1 MSIVKITQN
10 ANLVKKDG
18 NVFTDTKDNELM
30 MEVPRP
36 ENRFDGRSESN
47 ELERRDYTI
56 DELKDGIDGE
66 GNGSRV

>member
-36 ENRFDGRSESN
+36 DNRVDGLPEYN
-47 ELERRDYTI
+47 ELEHGEYKVV
-56 DELKDGIDGE
+56 ELEMELFSIRYDI
-66 GNGSRV
+66 